1 MLSFGR
7 EVWRTIRLLEPT
19 PRIRWAIL
27 VGLALIV
34 AVVEAIGAALIYV
47 MLGLVSGDPSEVGL
61 PVIGSLVDRFPDL
74 SLAELQIAAAIAV
87 VVFFLLRAA
96 IIVGQN
102 YVQGRVIHNAGARL
116 ATHLVRGYL
125 AMPYLAHT
133 QINSSELVRNAFDS
147 VYNLVGQV
155 VRPAVDVVSEA
166 LLVVAMLAFM
176 LIVAPQS
183 AIVAFLLLTPLIWIL
198 QAIIQPRLKRL
209 GRKSQEARRG
219 ALLSMQQ
226 AIGGVREIR
235 LLGQED
241 AFASEFARERK
252 QMARADYVRQ
262 SLSSIPRA
270 LIETGLVVVIAVV
283 LVIALVGGATQQQ
296 VVATIAVFAYSAL
309 RLQPSLR
316 TIVKGLNDV
325 RFGAAIIDNL
335 MEDRERV
342 DEALAGWRRRRAA
355 VDPGRPLER
364 EIDVQGVT
372 FSYRADARPALS
384 DVNLTIR
391 RGEFIGI
398 CGPTGGGKS
407 TLIDLIAG
415 LIPPTMG
422 TVCIDGRALDEH
434 PGWWYAQLGVV
445 SQNIF
450 LTDDTIRH
458 NIAFGRPDADIDE
471 ALLQRAIERAQLSDV
486 IEQLPAGLDTFVG
499 ERGVRLSGGQ
509 RQRVAVARALY
520 REPSVIIFDEGTSA
534 LDAATEA
541 AVAAA
546 IHEVKEGRTLI
557 SVAHRVSTVRDA
569 DRLILVDKG
578 RIVDEGS
585 YEELVEKSGLFRR
598 IAGTAV
604 RT

>member
-1 MLSFGR
+1 MLSFAR
-7 EVWRTIRLLEPT
+7 AIAHTVRLLDPT
-19 PRIRWAIL
+19 PRIRWVIL
-27 VGLALIV
+27 VVLALIV
-34 AVVEAIGAALIYV
+34 AVIEALGAALIYV
-47 MLGLVSGDPSEVGL
+47 MLGLVSGNPDQVEL
-61 PVIGSLVDRFPDL
+61 PVIGRLVVRFPEL
-74 SLAELQIAAAIAV
+74 SLEQLQVAAAIAV
-87 VVFFLLRAA
+87 VVFFLVRAA
-96 IIVGQN
+96 VLVGQN
-102 YVQGRVIHNAGARL
+102 YVQARVIHNAGARL

-125 AMPYLAHT
+125 AMPYLTHT
-133 QINSSELVRNAFDS
+133 QINSSELVRNAFDA

-183 AIVAFLLLTPLIWIL
+183 ALVALLLLTPLIWLL
-198 QAIIQPRLKRL
+198 QAVIQPRLKRL
-209 GRKSQEARRG
+209 GRNSQEARRG
-219 ALLSMQQ
+219 ALVSMQQ
-226 AIGGVREIR
+226 AIGGVRDIR
-235 LLGQED
+235 ILGRED
-241 AFASEFARERK
+241 EFAAEFTRDRK
-252 QMARADYVRQ
+252 RMARADYVRQ

-283 LVIALVGGATQQQ
+283 LVIALLGGATQQQ
-296 VVATIAVFAYSAL
+296 VVATIAVFAYAAL

-325 RFGAAIIDNL
+325 RFGGAIIDNL
-335 MEDRERV
+335 AEDRERV
-342 DEALAGWRRRRAA
+342 DDVLAAWRRQRRAPEIA
-355 VDPGRPLER
+355 APLER
-364 EIDVQGVT
+364 AIELEHVT
-372 FSYRADARPALS
+372 FRYRDDAKPALR
-384 DVNLTIR
+384 DVSLVIR

-407 TLIDLIAG
+407 TLIDIITG
-415 LIPPTMG
+415 LIPPTSG
-422 TVCIDGRALDEH
+422 SVCVDGRALDEH

-458 NIAFGRPDADIDE
+458 NIAFGRPDAEIDE
-471 ALLQRAIERAQLSDV
+471 ALLQRAIERAQLTDV
-486 IEQLPAGLDTFVG
+486 IDQLPEGLDTFVG
-499 ERGVRLSGGQ
+499 ERGIRLSGGQ

-546 IHEVKEGRTLI
+546 IREVKAGRTLV

-569 DRLILVDKG
+569 DRLILVDGG
-578 RIVDEGS
+578 RIMAEGTYDS
-585 YEELVEKSGLFRR
+585 LLETSSLFRR
-598 IAGTAV
+598 IAGLAGAA
-604 RT
+604 